1 MDSDTDPQQTADAEQ
16 AVRRAVR
23 KHLTDLQH
31 LDELPGDA
39 LVLIACSG
47 GPDSLALAK
56 AAAAESSRAAS
67 TWRAGAIVIDHGLQT
82 ESAAVAQRAAQHC
95 RSFGLDP
102 VEVIRV
108 DIAIDHIGRG
118 GPEAMARDARREALL
133 EAADRHGATAIWL
146 AHTRDDQAE
155 TVLLRLS
162 RGSGARSLSAMA
174 PVAGIWHRPLLALD
188 RATVH
193 ASLGDLVPWTDP
205 HNTDRR
211 FARVRVRHDA
221 LPALIDALG
230 GGVVDGLARS
240 AQLLRDDADAL
251 DAISDQVW
259 LSSLIR
265 SEGGA
270 SDEKRERVI
279 QERVI
284 DERVIELDI
293 AVLLDAHRA
302 VRTRVLRRACLEVG
316 APAAA
321 ITFDHVR
328 SIEALVS
335 AWRGQGPL
343 DLPGSLRVSR
353 ECGRL
358 RFDRSDPLG
367 STPRA

>member
-1 MDSDTDPQQTADAEQ
+1 MDSDIDPRQTLPAQQ

-23 KHLTDLQH
+23 KHFA
-31 LDELPGDA
+31 ELPADG
-39 LVLIACSG
+39 LVLVACSG

-56 AAAAESSRAAS
+56 AIAAESSRAAS
-67 TWRAGAIVIDHGLQT
+67 TWRAGAIVIDHGLQA
-82 ESAAVAQRAAQHC
+82 ESAEAAQRAAHHC

-102 VEVIRV
+102 VEVIRT
-108 DIAIDHIGRG
+108 DIALDHPGGG

-133 EAADRHGATAIWL
+133 EAADRHAATAICL

-174 PVAGIWHRPLLALD
+174 PITGIWHRPLLALD

-193 ASLGDLVPWTDP
+193 ASLGDLVSWTDP
-205 HNTDRR
+205 HNADRR
-211 FARVRVRHDA
+211 FARVRVRLDA
-221 LPALIDALG
+221 LPALVDALG
-230 GGVVDGLARS
+230 SGVIDGLARS
-240 AQLLRDDADAL
+240 ANLLRDDADAL
-251 DAISDQVW
+251 DAIADRVW
-259 LSSLIR
+259 LSSR
-265 SEGGA
+265 VSPGA
-270 SDEKRERVI
+270 GAVDEER
-279 QERVI
+279 
-284 DERVIELDI
+284 DRVIELDI
-293 AVLLDAHRA
+293 APLIDAHRA

-321 ITFDHVR
+321 ITFDQVR
-328 SIEALVS
+328 SIEALIS
-335 AWRGQGPL
+335 DWRGQGPL

>member
-1 MDSDTDPQQTADAEQ
+1 MDSEIDPQQTVSAQQ

-23 KHLTDLQH
+23 KHLA
-31 LDELPGDA
+31 ELPAGA

-56 AAAAESSRAAS
+56 AVAAESKRTDA
-67 TWRAGAIVIDHGLQT
+67 TWSAGAIVVDHGLQVD
-82 ESAAVAQRAAQHC
+82 SAAVAERAAQHC

-108 DIAIDHIGRG
+108 DIALDHTGGG

-133 EAADRHGATAIWL
+133 EAADRHAAAAICL

-174 PVAGIWHRPLLALD
+174 PVTGIWHRPLLALD

-193 ASLGDLVPWTDP
+193 ASLGDLVPWVDP
-205 HNTDRR
+205 HNTDPR
-211 FARVRVRHDA
+211 FARVRVRIDA
-221 LPALIDALG
+221 LPALVDALG
-230 GGVVDGLARS
+230 SGVVHGLARS
-240 AQLLRDDADAL
+240 AELLRDDADAL
-251 DAISDQVW
+251 DAIADQMW
-259 LSSLIR
+259 LSSLIA
-265 SEGGA
+265 SGENLTGA
-270 SDEKRERVI
+270 
-279 QERVI
+279 
-284 DERVIELDI
+284 IELDVSPLI
-293 AVLLDAHRA
+293 DAHRA

-328 SIEALVS
+328 SIEALIS
-335 AWRGQGPL
+335 DWRGQGPL

-353 ECGRL
+353 ACGRL